1 MMFLLSITVA
11 VLFGVATYLL
21 LSRSLIRLL
30 LGAVIL
36 GNATNLLIFTA
47 GRILSTKPPLVP
59 GDALVPAETIAN
71 PLPQAL
77 ILTAIVISF
86 SLFAYVLVLTYRA
99 YQELGTDDADE
110 MSLSEPGIDPDRHEV
125 HS

>member
-1 MMFLLSITVA
+1 MMFLLSIAVA
-11 VLFGVATYLL
+11 ALFGLSTYLL

-30 LGAVIL
+30 LGVVTL

-47 GRILSTKPPLVP
+47 GRILSSNPPLVP
-59 GDALVPAETIAN
+59 EDASVPTETIAN
-71 PLPQAL
+71 SLPQAL

-86 SLFAYVLVLTYRA
+86 ALFAYVLVLSYRA
-99 YQELGTDDADE
+99 YQELGTDMVDDIR
-110 MSLSEPGIDPDRHEV
+110 LSEPAIDPSSREA